1 MTDREKTVR
10 CIVSG
15 RVQDVFY
22 RATTADRAR
31 GLGLRGWA
39 SNLADGTVEVV
50 VCGAEASV
58 AALCAWLWEGPPAAR
73 VTGVRVE
80 EWSGSPGEGFSVRQ
94 AQEGIFLP

>member
-1 MTDREKTVR
+1 MTEREKTVR

-31 GLGLRGWA
+31 ELDIRGWA

-50 VCGAEASV
+50 MCGTDASV
-58 AALCAWLWEGPPAAR
+58 ATLCAWLWEGPPAAR
-73 VTGVRVE
+73 VTAVRVE
-80 EWSGSPGEGFSVRQ
+80 EWSGTTGDGFGVR
-94 AQEGIFLP
+94 